1 MIVAV
6 PDTKAAVASGI
17 PRRMSDAPPP
27 PNPGAIPLA
36 PPFHP
41 PVEAEFAAPTNIK
54 RTSPGVTGTT
64 PSTRPP
70 LPAANPAVAPPL
82 PPFASTRSEST
93 PAGTTYDC
101 TPPVYANDVLELN
114 WVWAETAAEY
124 ALTQAVVHDCALSV

>member
-17 PRRMSDAPPP
+17 PRRISDAPPP
-27 PNPGAIPLA
+27 PNPGAVPLA

-41 PVEAEFAAPTNIK
+41 PVDAEFDAPTNMK

-64 PSTRPP
+64 ASTRPP
-70 LPAANPAVAPPL
+70 LPAAKEVAPPL
-82 PPFASTRSEST
+82 PPFASMRNEST

-101 TPPVYANDVLELN
+101 TPPVCAKLVLELN
-114 WVWAETAAEY
+114 
-124 ALTQAVVHDCALSV
+124 